1 MYRISL
7 LVLGA
12 VASTFGTLS
21 AQTPRLRVNGV
32 GAATNGAIAHAQA
45 LHELQIDLRGTP
57 GAAVALLVSADAFDG
72 DPVGE
77 PIVTTGAYLKPFV
90 APGVSAPLHAL
101 VDGIGASALAGVFGV
116 APNDVVSTGLPQA
129 LNGQGLLSLPTRAP
143 AELTLVNTL
152 TPGVPFLLPL
162 ESTSSATARIYLQAV
177 ERDPQTN
184 QLRVGN
190 GVIVV
195 FDALDFPVRL
205 AYSEG
210 YDANPNGQTASD
222 RQSLGTITD
231 SNLGDSTIAPFS
243 VASHF
248 SGAFGGAIDIW
259 NIELAGTHE
268 FVAQSHASGT
278 DVNATNWSAVD
289 PDGPGNNASALTA
302 AHLRSSGV
310 GILAADAPVLDVE
323 NHEFPRIRLPG
334 HRQLFHW
341 KQKTGGNPAAY
352 GFGVLFEETGTFHNL
367 VPTSFGTFLGADT
380 LSPFDWEVAVSPDG
394 DFALVCLDEAGAPS
408 DRAFLLDLRPTVGF
422 PGGLPIV
429 DVTPAIAADAV
440 TIQEESFAFVDD
452 GQGGWVAYFASSTSS
467 GTGLTPN
474 RLSRVSTTVP
484 TAAARVLP
492 TFGGA
497 FAALTRIDRQGVV
510 APDGR
515 TLAIVAGTGA
525 LGEDIHLVGNVT
537 PTTESV
543 TNLTAFPT
551 PRSLAEFGDAR
562 TQYGRRGVF
571 SADGS
576 RFAFGIV
583 DGTNVNVGV
592 VATDGTDAGLVT
604 PLATS
609 VQNGGQWDLIGD
621 FRNFTDYVFSKD
633 GSHLIVLAG
642 FPVLGASTDRFDLF
656 AIRLADRVAFNLTR
670 TMNPPTL
677 NGPFDI
683 PAAMVNF
690 DRPTIDPVGSL
701 VTDDGDHF
709 VFGRDAHG
717 LTAING
723 IPFDFA
729 NLVAVDLRNDPQTNA
744 PSLRL
749 TNITGA
755 EFEPSFGVAPL
766 NPSNTNVVT
775 RGNLFTEAVADDF
788 QLRRIPSG
796 PLANH
801 YAFTARP
808 IVSGVAGAYELFAF
822 DLDGSG
828 EAVALTQFGGSA
840 GTDGT
845 PRIRNVVAHPFDATL
860 AFTMDPDGV
869 NGPLSAN
876 VFTILAGAPNAVAVT
891 DPNAPLAHQIVRG
904 SLAFTPTNPVGLVW
918 AEGSLLEPAAGATLD
933 LVTSPE
939 LSPIDAGVRFH
950 RFALGATIPAQ
961 TFDVTGA
968 IPAGLRRSVML
979 WSVGAP

>member
-1 MYRISL
+1 MRIPL
-7 LVLGA
+7 LVIGA
-12 VASTFGTLS
+12 LASIAHPLS

-32 GAATNGAIAHAQA
+32 GAATNGAVAHAQA

-77 PIVTTGAYLKPFV
+77 PIVTNGAYLKPFV
-90 APGVSAPLHAL
+90 APGVNAPLHAL

-116 APNDVVSTGLPQA
+116 APSDVVSTGLPQA

-152 TPGVPFLLPL
+152 MPGVPFLLPL
-162 ESTSSATARIYLQAV
+162 ESTTSATARIYLQAV

-210 YDANPNGQTASD
+210 FDANPNGQAASD

-231 SNLGDSTIAPFS
+231 SNLGDATIAPFA
-243 VASHF
+243 VASDF
-248 SGAFGGAIDIW
+248 SGAFGGAIDVW
-259 NIELAGTHE
+259 NIELAGTHD

-278 DVNATNWSAVD
+278 DANTTNWNTAD
-289 PDGPGNNASALTA
+289 PDGAGNNTSALTA

-352 GFGVLFEETGTFHNL
+352 GFGVLFEETGTFRNL
-367 VPTSFGTFLGADT
+367 VPASFGTFLGADT
-380 LSPFDWEVAVSPDG
+380 LSPFEWEVAVSHDG

-408 DRAFLLDLRPTVGF
+408 DRVFLLDLRPVPGF

-452 GQGGWVAYFASSTSS
+452 GQGGFVAYFASSTNS

-474 RLSRVSTTVP
+474 RLSRASTTTP
-484 TAAARVLP
+484 SAATRVLP
-492 TFGGA
+492 TASGSTAG
-497 FAALTRIDRQGVV
+497 LTRIDRQMVV
-510 APDGR
+510 ADDHR
-515 TLAIVAGTGA
+515 SLAVIAGTA
-525 LGEDIHLVGNVT
+525 AIGEDVYSIAGVT
-537 PTTESV
+537 PATETV
-543 TNLTAFPT
+543 TNLTAFPSAT
-551 PRSLAEFGDAR
+551 ALAEFGDAR

-576 RFAFGIV
+576 RFAFAIQQ
-583 DGTNVNVGV
+583 GTISFPAV
-592 VATDGTDAGLVT
+592 VRTNGADAGLVA
-604 PLATS
+604 PLAS
-609 VQNGGQWDLIGD
+609 SIANGGQWDLIGD
-621 FRNFTDYVFSKD
+621 FRTFTEFVFTQD
-633 GSHLIVLAG
+633 ASHLVVTAG
-642 FPVLGASTDRFDLF
+642 LSIAGATTDRFDVF
-656 AIRLADRVAFNLTR
+656 AIRIADGVAFNLTR
-670 TMNPPTL
+670 SIEPPTL
-677 NGPFDI
+677 NGPFDV
-683 PAAMVNF
+683 PATMINF
-690 DRPTIDPVGSL
+690 DRPTVDPVGSL
-701 VTDDGDHF
+701 VTQDGEHF
-709 VFGRDAHG
+709 VFVRDAHG
-717 LTAING
+717 LSAING
-723 IPFDFA
+723 TPFDFA

-744 PSLRL
+744 PSLLL

-755 EFEPSFGVAPL
+755 EFEPSFGVAPP
-766 NPSNTNVVT
+766 NPSNANVVT

-788 QLRRIPSG
+788 QLRRIASG
-796 PLANH
+796 PLANQ

-808 IVSGVAGAYELFAF
+808 VVNGVAGAYELFAF

-828 EAVALTQFGGSA
+828 EAVALTQFGGAA
-840 GTDGT
+840 GTDPS
-845 PRIRNVVAHPFDATL
+845 PRIRNVVAHPYDATL

-869 NGPLSAN
+869 GGPLSAN
-876 VFTILAGAPNAVAVT
+876 VYTVAAGAPNAVAVT
-891 DPNAPLAHQIVRG
+891 DTASPFAHQIVRG
-904 SLAFTPTNPVGLVW
+904 SLAFAPTNPVGLVW
-918 AEGSLLEPAAGATLD
+918 AEGSLLEPSAGATID

-950 RFALGATIPAQ
+950 RFALGSTIPAQ
-961 TFDVTGA
+961 TFDVTGP

>member
-1 MYRISL
+1 MIKLSL
-7 LVLGA
+7 LAIGA
-12 VASTFGTLS
+12 LASTFGTLS

-32 GAATNGAIAHAQA
+32 GAATNGAVAHAQA

-77 PIVTTGAYLKPFV
+77 PVVTTGAYLKPFV
-90 APGVSAPLHAL
+90 APGVNAPLHAL
-101 VDGIGASALAGVFGV
+101 VDGIGASALAGVFGL
-116 APNDVVSTGLPQA
+116 APSDVVSTGLPQA

-152 TPGVPFLLPL
+152 MPGIPFLLPL
-162 ESTSSATARIYLQAV
+162 ESTPSATARIYMQAV

-210 YDANPNGQTASD
+210 FDANPNGQAASD

-231 SNLGDSTIAPFS
+231 SNLGDATLAAFTVDPAFG
-243 VASHF
+243 
-248 SGAFGGAIDIW
+248 GAFGGAIDVW
-259 NIELAGTHE
+259 NIELAGTHD

-278 DVNATNWSAVD
+278 DANTTNWNTAD
-289 PDGPGNNASALTA
+289 PDVPGNNTALLTA

-310 GILAADAPVLDVE
+310 GVLAADAPVLDVE

-352 GFGVLFEETGTFHNL
+352 GFGVLFEETGTFRNL

-380 LSPFDWEVAVSPDG
+380 LSPFDWEVAVSQDG

-452 GQGGWVAYFASSTSS
+452 GQGGWVAYFASSTNS

-474 RLSRVSTTVP
+474 RLSRASTTTP
-484 TAAARVLP
+484 SAATRVLP
-492 TFGGA
+492 TASGSTAG
-497 FAALTRIDRQGVV
+497 LTRIDRQMVV
-510 APDGR
+510 ADDHR
-515 TLAIVAGTGA
+515 SLAVIAGTA
-525 LGEDIHLVGNVT
+525 AIGEDVYLIGSVSPSAET
-537 PTTESV
+537 V
-543 TNLTAFPT
+543 TNLTAFASPT
-551 PRSLAEFGDAR
+551 ALAEFGDAR

-576 RFAFGIV
+576 RFAFAIQQ
-583 DGTNVNVGV
+583 GTISFPAV
-592 VATDGTDAGLVT
+592 VRANGADAGLVT
-604 PLATS
+604 PLAS
-609 VQNGGQWDLIGD
+609 SIANGGQWDLIGD
-621 FRNFTDYVFSKD
+621 FRTFSEFVFTQD
-633 GSHLIVLAG
+633 GSHLVVTAG
-642 FPVLGASTDRFDLF
+642 SPIAGASTDRFDVF
-656 AIRLADRVAFNLTR
+656 AIRIADGVAFNLTR

-677 NGPFDI
+677 NGPFDV
-683 PAAMVNF
+683 PATMVNF
-690 DRPTIDPVGSL
+690 DRPTVDPVGSL
-701 VTDDGDHF
+701 VTPDGEHF
-709 VFGRDAHG
+709 VFVRDAHG
-717 LTAING
+717 ISTLNG

-729 NLVAVDLRNDPQTNA
+729 NFVAVDLRNDPQTNA
-744 PSLRL
+744 PILRL

-755 EFEPSFGVAPL
+755 EFEPSFGVAPP
-766 NPSNTNVVT
+766 NPNNGNVVT
-775 RGNLFTEAVADDF
+775 RGNLFTESIAEDF

-796 PLANH
+796 PLANQ
-801 YAFTARP
+801 YVFTARP
-808 IVSGVAGAYELFAF
+808 IVNGSPAAYELFAF
-822 DLDGSG
+822 DLEGSG

-840 GTDGT
+840 GSDGT
-845 PRIRNVVAHPFDATL
+845 PRIRNVVAHPHDATL

-869 NGPLSAN
+869 SGPLSAN
-876 VFTILAGAPNAVAVT
+876 VFTIAAGAPNAVAVT

-918 AEGSLLEPAAGATLD
+918 AEGSLLEPSAGATID
-933 LVTSPE
+933 LVTSAE

-961 TFDVTGA
+961 TFDVTGP

-979 WSVGAP
+979 WSAGAP

>member
-1 MYRISL
+1 MIKLSL
-7 LVLGA
+7 LAIGA
-12 VASTFGTLS
+12 LASTLGTLS

-32 GAATNGAIAHAQA
+32 GAATNGAVAHAQA

-77 PIVTTGAYLKPFV
+77 PVVTTGAYLKPFV
-90 APGVSAPLHAL
+90 APGVNAPLHAL

-116 APNDVVSTGLPQA
+116 APSDVVSTGLPQA

-152 TPGVPFLLPL
+152 MPGVPFLLPL
-162 ESTSSATARIYLQAV
+162 ESTPSATARIYLQAV

-210 YDANPNGQTASD
+210 FDANPNGQAASD

-231 SNLGDSTIAPFS
+231 TNLADTTLAAFNVDPAFG
-243 VASHF
+243 
-248 SGAFGGAIDIW
+248 GAFGGAIDLW
-259 NIELAGTHE
+259 NIELAGTHD
-268 FVAQSHASGT
+268 FVAQSHVSG
-278 DVNATNWSAVD
+278 VD
-289 PDGPGNNASALTA
+289 PNLGSWTSADPDAPGNNAGALTA

-310 GILAADAPVLDVE
+310 EILGVETPVLDVE
-323 NHEFPRIRLPG
+323 NHEFPRVRLPG

-341 KQKTGGNPAAY
+341 KQKTAGNPAAY
-352 GFGVLFEETGTFHNL
+352 GFGVLFEETGTFRNL
-367 VPTSFGTFLGADT
+367 VPASFGTFLGADT
-380 LSPFDWEVAVSPDG
+380 LSPFEWEVAVSQDG

-408 DRAFLLDLRPTVGF
+408 DRVFLLDLRPTPGF

-452 GQGGWVAYFASSTSS
+452 GQGGFVAYFASSTNS

-474 RLSRVSTTVP
+474 RLSRASTANP
-484 TAAARVLP
+484 AAAVRILP
-492 TFGGA
+492 AAVGPLS
-497 FAALTRIDRQGVV
+497 ALTRIDRQGVV
-510 APDGR
+510 ADDQR
-515 TLAIVAGTGA
+515 SLAVIAGTA
-525 LGEDIHLVGNVT
+525 AIGEDVYLIDGVT
-537 PTTESV
+537 PATETV
-543 TNLTAFPT
+543 TNLTAFPSPT
-551 PRSLAEFGDAR
+551 ALAEFGDAR

-576 RFAFGIV
+576 RFAFAIQQ
-583 DGTNVNVGV
+583 GTVSFPA
-592 VATDGTDAGLVT
+592 VARTNGADAGLVT
-604 PLATS
+604 PLAS
-609 VQNGGQWDLIGD
+609 SIANGGQWDLIGD
-621 FRNFTDYVFSKD
+621 FRTFSEFVFTQDA
-633 GSHLIVLAG
+633 SHLVVTAG
-642 FPVLGASTDRFDLF
+642 FPVVGASSDRFDVF
-656 AIRLADRVAFNLTR
+656 AIRIADGVAFNLTR
-670 TMNPPTL
+670 TIDPPTL
-677 NGPFDI
+677 NGPFDV
-683 PAAMVNF
+683 PATMVNF
-690 DRPTIDPVGSL
+690 DRPTVDPVGSL
-701 VTDDGDHF
+701 VTRDGDHF
-709 VFGRDAHG
+709 VFVRDAHG

-723 IPFDFA
+723 VPFDFA
-729 NLVAVDLRNDPQTNA
+729 NFVAVDLRNDPQTSA

-755 EFEPSFGVAPL
+755 EFEPTFGVAPP
-766 NPSNTNVVT
+766 NPNNTNVVG
-775 RGNLFTEAVADDF
+775 RNNVFTEAVAEDF
-788 QLRRIPSG
+788 QLRRIASG
-796 PLANH
+796 PLAGQ

-808 IVSGVAGAYELFAF
+808 IVNGSPAAYELFAF

-828 EAVALTQFGGSA
+828 EAIALTQFGGSA
-840 GTDGT
+840 GSDGT
-845 PRIRNVVAHPFDATL
+845 PRIRNVVAHPHDATL

-876 VFTILAGAPNAVAVT
+876 VFTIAAGAPNAVAVT

-904 SLAFTPTNPVGLVW
+904 SLAFTSTNPVGLVW
-918 AEGSLLEPAAGATLD
+918 AEGSLLEPSAGATID

-961 TFDVTGA
+961 TFDVTGP

-979 WSVGAP
+979 WSAGAP